1 MAPYNRRMNMQ
12 RMPKAEVVHI
22 DPPKP
27 PAPQQLPPP
36 EPQTKKLQAR
46 KENGFLQNLFPSG
59 FAAEDWLL
67 LGLMLLFLQSE
78 EEEYSMMLPALIYI
92 FLG

>member
-1 MAPYNRRMNMQ
+1 MAPYNRRMQMQ
-12 RMPKAEVVHI
+12 RMHKAEVVHI

-27 PAPQQLPPP
+27 PVI
-36 EPQTKKLQAR
+36 EETKK
-46 KENGFLQNLFPSG
+46 KTFNP
-59 FAAEDWLL
+59 EDWLL
-67 LGLMLLFLQSE
+67 IGLMLLFLQSE

>member
-1 MAPYNRRMNMQ
+1 MAPYNRRMQMQ
-12 RMPKAEVVHI
+12 RRPEAEVVHI

-27 PAPQQLPPP
+27 PEHKPLPPRHV
-36 EPQTKKLQAR
+36 PQTR
-46 KENGFLQNLFPSG
+46 KLFPSE

-67 LGLMLLFLQSE
+67 MGLMMLFLQSDQ
-78 EEEYSMMLPALIYI
+78 EEYAMMLPALIYI

>member
-12 RMPKAEVVHI
+12 RRPKAEVVHI

-27 PAPQQLPPP
+27 ISKPAP
-36 EPQTKKLQAR
+36 EPTPTRKLLD
-46 KENGFLQNLFPSG
+46 FSP
-59 FAAEDWLL
+59 EDWLL
-67 LGLMLLFLQSE
+67 IGLIMLFLQSE
-78 EEEYSMMLPALIYI
+78 EEEYAMMLPALIYI

>member
-27 PAPQQLPPP
+27 PEPQRLPQP
-36 EPQTKKLQAR
+36 EPKTKKS
-46 KENGFLQNLFPSG
+46 KGNGFLQNLFPSG

-92 FLG
+92 FMG

>member
-12 RMPKAEVVHI
+12 RRQEAEVVHI

-27 PAPQQLPPP
+27 PVVLP
-36 EPQTKKLQAR
+36 ESKEEHKQR
-46 KENGFLQNLFPSG
+46 KAMEKNFLTNLLPG
-59 FAAEDWLL
+59 NFAAEDWML

-78 EEEYSMMLPALIYI
+78 NEEYSMMLPALLYI

>member
-12 RMPKAEVVHI
+12 RRPEAEVVHI

-27 PAPQQLPPP
+27 PVVLPKSN
-36 EPQTKKLQAR
+36 EEHKQR
-46 KENGFLQNLFPSG
+46 KPMEKNFLSNLLPGNFE
-59 FAAEDWLL
+59 AEDWML
-67 LGLMLLFLQSE
+67 LGLMMLFLQSE
-78 EEEYSMMLPALIYI
+78 NEEYSMMLPALLYI

>member
-12 RMPKAEVVHI
+12 RIPKAEVVHI

-27 PAPQQLPPP
+27 APMPKPASTPPSQQ
-36 EPQTKKLQAR
+36 TRKLLD
-46 KENGFLQNLFPSG
+46 FSP
-59 FAAEDWLL
+59 EDWLL
-67 LGLMLLFLQSE
+67 LGLMMLFLQSE